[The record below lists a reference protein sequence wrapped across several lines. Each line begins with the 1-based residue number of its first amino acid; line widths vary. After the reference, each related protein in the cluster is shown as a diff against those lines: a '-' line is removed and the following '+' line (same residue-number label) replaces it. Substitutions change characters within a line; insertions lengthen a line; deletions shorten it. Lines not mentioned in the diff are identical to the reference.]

1 MDDLP
6 EGFTPPEM
14 GEMPD
19 GGTGGFGGRGMHGG
33 FSTEQNAD
41 GGEI

>member
-19 GGTGGFGGRGMHGG
+19 GENQAPE
-33 FSTEQNAD
+33 SDQNN
-41 GGEI
+41 GQSGKKFF